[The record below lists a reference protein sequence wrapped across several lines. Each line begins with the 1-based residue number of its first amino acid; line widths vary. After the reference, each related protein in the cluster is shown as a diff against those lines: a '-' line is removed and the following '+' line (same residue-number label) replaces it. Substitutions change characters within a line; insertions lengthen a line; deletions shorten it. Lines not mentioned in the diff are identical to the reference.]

1 MPGLALAPPE
11 CTILQYGKL
20 ASPKLPMRGLST
32 PPQLQGGDDPDLAR
46 ALAASLAEHEDA
58 GGPSMQQLGGGS
70 AAMHDVHDADLAAAI
85 AASLADHAAS
95 QGGGPVANGGPVAGS
110 GGSADLEAAGRT
122 PAPPQPA
129 EEPAAEAAGQAAASG
144 QAAGASEAAAG
155 GVAAAAG
162 QAAAGEEGPPL
173 PELGRWCWWR
183 VPCHLLVHR
192 PGSPLLCLCHLS
204 LRTHPSVSFNS
215 NFYLRRLAAGPEP
228 EAGQPGVVEVGL
240 RLPDGSRHTRS
251 FSRESDTVGHL
262 AALAAAQ
269 GVDMAIHQL
278 ALRFPRK
285 VGVSGVVPRG
295 GCVRRERDAKCPVK
309 VSGALTGWFVWQQN
323 ACV

>member
-11 CTILQYGKL
+11 CTILPSSKI
-20 ASPKLPMRGLST
+20 ASPRLPMRGLSI
-32 PPQLQGGDDPDLAR
+32 PPHLQGGDDPDLAR

-58 GGPSMQQLGGGS
+58 GGPSTQQLRGGS
-70 AAMHDVHDADLAAAI
+70 AAMHDDHDADLAAAI
-85 AASLADHAAS
+85 AASLAEHAAS
-95 QGGGPVANGGPVAGS
+95 QGGPPPVAGP
-110 GGSADLEAAGRT
+110 GGIADLEAAGCT
-122 PAPPQPA
+122 PAPPQLA

-162 QAAAGEEGPPL
+162 QAAAAGEEGPPL
-173 PELGRWCWWR
+173 PELGRWCWWQPAR
-183 VPCHLLVHR
+183 VPRHLLVHL
-192 PGSPLLCLCHLS
+192 PGSPLLCLCQLS

-269 GVDMAIHQL
+269 GFDMAIHRL

-285 VGVSGVVPRG
+285 VGVSGVFPGG
-295 GCVRRERDAKCPVK
+295 GCVRRD
-309 VSGALTGWFVWQQN
+309 
-323 ACV
+323 